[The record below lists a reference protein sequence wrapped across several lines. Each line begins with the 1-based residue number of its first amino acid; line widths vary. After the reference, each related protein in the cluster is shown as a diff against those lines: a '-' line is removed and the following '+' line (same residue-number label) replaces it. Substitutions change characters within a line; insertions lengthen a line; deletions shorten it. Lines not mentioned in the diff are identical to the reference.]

1 MSWVPGLGLEGPW
14 PLEVP
19 RAVTSGGGAGGGHCW
34 GEGAHDSVARGPRC
48 LGRGRGRPPV
58 GCLSGDVPRESGA
71 PVSPG
76 FLGTEAA
83 PEGAGWR
90 EMQAAAGKAGRASRA
105 AWSGS
110 FLLTRPRVSSGRAA
124 QGPSGAFPTESGVYG
139 RLEGGWEGP
148 EGSWETRLLSSLVA
162 AGD

>member
-1 MSWVPGLGLEGPW
+1 MCQGSLGPQYRPDSLELRPLRRAPGW
-14 PLEVP
+14 P
-19 RAVTSGGGAGGGHCW
+19 
-34 GEGAHDSVARGPRC
+34 
-48 LGRGRGRPPV
+48 
-58 GCLSGDVPRESGA
+58 
-71 PVSPG
+71 
-76 FLGTEAA
+76 
-83 PEGAGWR
+83 

-148 EGSWETRLLSSLVA
+148 EGSWETRLCCPAWWLRVTESPSGLAGAHAGAGTVWKDLSVGTGVLRA
-162 AGD
+162 ASTCFHRGPFC